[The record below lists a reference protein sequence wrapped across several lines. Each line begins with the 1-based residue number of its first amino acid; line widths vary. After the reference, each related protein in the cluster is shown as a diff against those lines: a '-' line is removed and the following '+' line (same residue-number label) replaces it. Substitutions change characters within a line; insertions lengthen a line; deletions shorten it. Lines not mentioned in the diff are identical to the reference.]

1 MALDKEYFDAIS
13 IDLVK
18 KKYYNAN
25 KVNAVL
31 DDIRAQALAMTEEL
45 NTARVQLDALNSQK
59 AEIGEAVMS
68 AQQIYREIVEKAN
81 TRAADIVAEAERKR
95 AALEKD
101 NARLEEYAVKRV
113 ESCFAMAR
121 EQHLAAIE
129 AINSEWQEFL
139 CGLDSADADENGD
152 ETNAA
157 ALPRD
162 IGDRLAA
169 IASGIKDTLN

>member
-1 MALDKEYFDAIS
+1 MALDKEYFDSIS
-13 IDLVK
+13 IELVK

-31 DDIRAQALAMTEEL
+31 DDIRAQALAMTEEM
-45 NTARVQLDALNSQK
+45 NTAQVQLDALNSQK
-59 AEIGEAVMS
+59 AEIGDAVVS
-68 AQQIYREIVEKAN
+68 AQQIYREIIEKAN
-81 TRAADIVAEAERKR
+81 ARAADIVAEAERRR
-95 AALEKD
+95 ATLEKD

-121 EQHLAAIE
+121 EQHLAAVE

-139 CGLDSADADENGD
+139 CGLDCADAGED
-152 ETNAA
+152 ETNSS

-162 IGDRLAA
+162 IGERLAA

>member
-1 MALDKEYFDAIS
+1 MALDREYFDAIN

-31 DDIRAQALAMTEEL
+31 EDIRTQALAMTEEL
-45 NTARVQLDALNSQK
+45 DTARAQLAALNGQK
-59 AEIGEAVMS
+59 AEISEAVMS
-68 AQQIYREIVEKAN
+68 AQHIYREIVEKAN
-81 TRAADIVAEAERKR
+81 KRAADIVAEAERKR
-95 AALEKD
+95 AAIEKN

-139 CGLDSADADENGD
+139 CGLDTAGTDEDVGDAMD
-152 ETNAA
+152 
-157 ALPRD
+157 LPSD
-162 IGDRLAA
+162 IGERLAA

>member
-1 MALDKEYFDAIS
+1 MALDREYFDAIN

-31 DDIRAQALAMTEEL
+31 EDIRTQALAMTEEL
-45 NTARVQLDALNSQK
+45 DTARAQLAALNGQK
-59 AEIGEAVMS
+59 AEISEAVMS
-68 AQQIYREIVEKAN
+68 AQHIYREIVEKAN

-95 AALEKD
+95 AAIEKN

-139 CGLDSADADENGD
+139 CGLDTAGTEEDAGD
-152 ETNAA
+152 AMD
-157 ALPRD
+157 LPSD
-162 IGDRLAA
+162 IGERLAA

>member
-1 MALDKEYFDAIS
+1 MALDKEYFDSIS
-13 IDLVK
+13 IELVK

-31 DDIRAQALAMTEEL
+31 DDIRAQALAMTEEMK
-45 NTARVQLDALNSQK
+45 AAQVQLDALNSQK
-59 AEIGEAVMS
+59 VEIGDAVVS
-68 AQQIYREIVEKAN
+68 AQQIYREIIEKAN
-81 TRAADIVAEAERKR
+81 ARAADIVAEAERRR

-121 EQHLAAIE
+121 EQHLAAVE

-139 CGLDSADADENGD
+139 CGLDCADADED
-152 ETNAA
+152 ETDSS

-162 IGDRLAA
+162 ISERLAA

>member
-1 MALDKEYFDAIS
+1 MALDREYFDAIN

-31 DDIRAQALAMTEEL
+31 DDIRTQALAMTEEL
-45 NTARVQLDALNSQK
+45 HAARVQLDALNSQK

-81 TRAADIVAEAERKR
+81 ARAADIVAEAERRR
-95 AALEKD
+95 AELEKD

-113 ESCFAMAR
+113 ESCFALAR
-121 EQHLAAIE
+121 EQHLAAVE
-129 AINSEWQEFL
+129 EINREWQEFL
-139 CGLDSADADENGD
+139 CGLDSVDAGSADEENSD
-152 ETNAA
+152 AV
-157 ALPRD
+157 LPRD
-162 IGDRLAA
+162 IGERLAA
-169 IASGIKDTLN
+169 IASGIRDTMN

>member
-1 MALDKEYFDAIS
+1 MALDREYFDAIN

-31 DDIRAQALAMTEEL
+31 EDIRTQALAMTEEL
-45 NTARVQLDALNSQK
+45 DTARAQLAALNGQK
-59 AEIGEAVMS
+59 AEISEAVMS
-68 AQQIYREIVEKAN
+68 AQHIYREIVEKAN
-81 TRAADIVAEAERKR
+81 KRAADIVAEAERKR
-95 AALEKD
+95 AAIEKN

-139 CGLDSADADENGD
+139 CGLDTAGTDEDVGDATD
-152 ETNAA
+152 
-157 ALPRD
+157 LPSD
-162 IGDRLAA
+162 IGERLAA

>member
-1 MALDKEYFDAIS
+1 MALDRDYFDAIN

-31 DDIRAQALAMTEEL
+31 DDIREKALSLNEENARMRAELDVL
-45 NTARVQLDALNSQK
+45 NGQK

-81 TRAADIVAEAERKR
+81 ERAEEIVSSAERRR
-95 AALEKD
+95 AELRRD
-101 NARLEEYAVKRV
+101 NERLEEYAVKRV
-113 ESCFAMAR
+113 ESCFSLAR

-129 AINSEWQEFL
+129 AINAEWQEFL
-139 CGLDSADADENGD
+139 CGLELDGDWDSAERAD
-152 ETNAA
+152 
-157 ALPRD
+157 LPAD
-162 IGDRLAA
+162 IGARLSA
-169 IASGIKDTLN
+169 IANGIKETEN

>member
-1 MALDKEYFDAIS
+1 MALDREYFDAIN

-31 DDIRAQALAMTEEL
+31 EDIRAQALAMTEEL
-45 NTARVQLDALNSQK
+45 NAARVQLAALNSQK

-152 ETNAA
+152 ETDAA

>member
-59 AEIGEAVMS
+59 AEIGKAVMS

-152 ETNAA
+152 ETDAA

>member
-1 MALDKEYFDAIS
+1 MALDKEYFDSIS
-13 IDLVK
+13 IELVK

-31 DDIRAQALAMTEEL
+31 DDIRAQALTMTEEM
-45 NTARVQLDALNSQK
+45 NAAQVQLDALNSQK
-59 AEIGEAVMS
+59 AEIGDAVVS
-68 AQQIYREIVEKAN
+68 AQQIYREIIEKAN
-81 TRAADIVAEAERKR
+81 ARAADIVAEAERRR
-95 AALEKD
+95 ATLEKD

-121 EQHLAAIE
+121 EQHLAAVE

-139 CGLDSADADENGD
+139 CGLDCADAGED
-152 ETNAA
+152 ETDSS

-162 IGDRLAA
+162 ISERLAA

>member
-1 MALDKEYFDAIS
+1 MALDREYFDAIN

-31 DDIRAQALAMTEEL
+31 EDIRAQALAMTEEL
-45 NTARVQLDALNSQK
+45 NAARVQLAALNSQK
-59 AEIGEAVMS
+59 AEIGEAVIS

-95 AALEKD
+95 AAIERG

-113 ESCFAMAR
+113 ESCFALAR

-139 CGLDSADADENGD
+139 CGLDAADAGEDEKENAD
-152 ETNAA
+152 ET
-157 ALPRD
+157 LPRD

-169 IASGIKDTLN
+169 IASGIKETMN